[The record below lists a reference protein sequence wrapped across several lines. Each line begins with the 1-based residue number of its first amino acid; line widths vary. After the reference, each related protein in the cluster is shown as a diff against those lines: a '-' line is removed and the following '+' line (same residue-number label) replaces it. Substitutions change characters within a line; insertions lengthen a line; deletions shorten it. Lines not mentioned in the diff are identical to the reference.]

1 MKNLLT
7 CALLMLGLMIVGNV
21 NAQKIA
27 LGGGL
32 GGAKLTGDLG
42 EGGSFGL
49 QYLLEGKYF
58 FTDQLAAGLEY
69 NGNAIA
75 FGNDGGLFGVSA
87 YGATLYLAK
96 GEYFLT
102 KGTVQPYVGLGL
114 GLGQI
119 STPEITISDGSGGSS
134 TIPSESS
141 FNLAV
146 SPRLGVQISSFA
158 LEFAYNFSGKTPKSE
173 LQNTSVADMPFNFFN
188 ITVKYNYLYEW

>member
-1 MKNLLT
+1 MKNVMT
-7 CALLMLGLMIVGNV
+7 CTLLMFGLLLGVNV

-27 LGGGL
+27 IGGGL
-32 GGAKLTGDLG
+32 GAAKLTGDLG
-42 EGGSFGL
+42 KDGSFGL

-102 KGTVQPYVGLGL
+102 NGTVQPYVGLGL

-119 STPEITISDGSGGSS
+119 STPEITVSDGTGNSS

-158 LEFAYNFSGKTPKSE
+158 LEFAYNITGKTPKSE
-173 LQNTSVADMPFNFFN
+173 LQNTTVADMPFNFYN